1 MLDAYLAAIEAGHAI
16 EPTALA
22 AAHPAIAERLLA
34 CLSVLQVAGQ
44 VEGRA
49 GVDAALESPGET
61 CLGDFR
67 ILRVIGRG
75 GMGIVFEAEQVSL
88 HRKVALKVLPFA
100 AALDPQQLRR
110 FQIEAQAAAQL
121 HHTNIV
127 PIFTVGCER
136 GVHFYAMQYI
146 EGQTLAALINDLR
159 ELDHLRARSG
169 SQQAP
174 ESARQRDRAVVG
186 QPFQADVRLESL
198 TYDAQ
203 DSAAP
208 RSGRHHAP
216 SSSHHAPRDGSGD
229 RSGHHAPRDGSEAIN
244 PATDA
249 PARDEGPPSVPAPAP
264 SPNDSLAAEIL
275 TGLFAAQ
282 PGASPRASAH

>member
-1 MLDAYLAAIEAGHAI
+1 MNLSSRIAPHTNANGVESGTSQESELARVLDAYLAAIEAGHAI

-100 AALDPQQLRR
+100 AASIPSSCAG
-110 FQIEAQAAAQL
+110 F
-121 HHTNIV
+121 
-127 PIFTVGCER
+127 
-136 GVHFYAMQYI
+136 
-146 EGQTLAALINDLR
+146 
-159 ELDHLRARSG
+159 RSRPRPPP
-169 SQQAP
+169 SCTTRI
-174 ESARQRDRAVVG
+174 SCRSSR
-186 QPFQADVRLESL
+186 
-198 TYDAQ
+198 
-203 DSAAP
+203 SAA
-208 RSGRHHAP
+208 S
-216 SSSHHAPRDGSGD
+216 
-229 RSGHHAPRDGSEAIN
+229 
-244 PATDA
+244 
-249 PARDEGPPSVPAPAP
+249 
-264 SPNDSLAAEIL
+264 AASTFTRCNISK
-275 TGLFAAQ
+275 AKRW
-282 PGASPRASAH
+282 PH